1 MQINDLA
8 VIARC
13 MVKCM
18 DQEPV
23 PYLITCL
30 ENLQVIIHRR
40 KLDALTVQTFGARI
54 EKLLR

>member
-13 MVKCM
+13 MAKCM
-18 DQEPV
+18 DQEPL

-30 ENLQVIIHRR
+30 ENLQLVIRQR
-40 KLDALTVQTFGARI
+40 KLVALTVETFGARI